1 MLKEI
6 RNAGIAA
13 LALLALQ
20 PAYATIEGSLD
31 PTLVVAQWSNSSTYP
46 KVIDINFSDAT
57 WPDTW

>member
-31 PTLVVAQWSNSSTYP
+31 PTSVVRNG
-46 KVIDINFSDAT
+46 AT
-57 WPDTW
+57 HQPIQK